1 MLLDELVAAIDNVK
15 SRIELH
21 QSSLRQS
28 EALTRYSLIDPML
41 RALGWDTEDPALV
54 VPEYRAAGGFADYAL
69 MGLARPVSLLEAKKL
84 GENLTS
90 GVGQALNYCNEQG
103 INFMLVSDGDTW
115 VMYEVFRQ
123 APIEE
128 RRMVSLSVRA
138 DPVHETALKLLLLWR
153 PNLASGEPVA
163 AKETVLSAELVA
175 QDSEAQANAAPPTSK
190 PEPARLLSDAQAVTV
205 VPPSEEPS
213 IPPNDWIPLS
223 DFSPQT
229 GDKVPSEIR
238 FSDGYKNTM
247 DSRGWWRLVEKTAIW
262 LWSRGLLTNNDVP
275 VPSGNKRYIVNIE
288 QKHLE
293 RAFNSPKSIADT
305 GLFTEGNVDC
315 KAATTNAKKLLTSC
329 GEDPS
334 KVHLKLN

>member
-41 RALGWDTEDPALV
+41 RALGWDTADPALV

-69 MGLARPVSLLEAKKL
+69 MGRARPVSLLEAKKL

-138 DPVHETALKLLLLWR
+138 DPVHEAALKLLLLWR
-153 PNLASGEPVA
+153 PNLAAGEPVA
-163 AKETVLSAELVA
+163 ANEPVLSALI
-175 QDSEAQANAAPPTSK
+175 APPT
-190 PEPARLLSDAQAVTV
+190 PVAPAIDVQPPATYPLA
-205 VPPSEEPS
+205 PPSNEGWISLNGFQPGRNRPPPS
-213 IPPNDWIPLS
+213 TVRFPDGDERPTQYWVNVLMEVAEWLVRTGKLTSAKYPVAFPLRRGRTRHMINDQPLH
-223 DFSPQT
+223 
-229 GDKVPSEIR
+229 
-238 FSDGYKNTM
+238 SDG
-247 DSRGWWRLVEKTAIW
+247 TAFVNPRTLSNDLMIE
-262 LWSRGLLTNNDVP
+262 LNVSANGAVRNSQFLLQN
-275 VPSGNKRYIVNIE
+275 
-288 QKHLE
+288 
-293 RAFNSPKSIADT
+293 F
-305 GLFTEGNVDC
+305 
-315 KAATTNAKKLLTSC
+315 
-329 GEDPS
+329 GEDAAA
-334 KVHLKLN
+334 VWLKFN

>member
-41 RALGWDTEDPALV
+41 RALGWDTADPALV

-138 DPVHETALKLLLLWR
+138 DPVHEAALKLLLLWR
-153 PNLASGEPVA
+153 PNLASGEPV
-163 AKETVLSAELVA
+163 
-175 QDSEAQANAAPPTSK
+175 
-190 PEPARLLSDAQAVTV
+190 
-205 VPPSEEPS
+205 
-213 IPPNDWIPLS
+213 
-223 DFSPQT
+223 
-229 GDKVPSEIR
+229 G
-238 FSDGYKNTM
+238 G
-247 DSRGWWRLVEKTAIW
+247 
-262 LWSRGLLTNNDVP
+262 
-275 VPSGNKRYIVNIE
+275 
-288 QKHLE
+288 
-293 RAFNSPKSIADT
+293 
-305 GLFTEGNVDC
+305 
-315 KAATTNAKKLLTSC
+315 
-329 GEDPS
+329 
-334 KVHLKLN
+334 